1 MLPAA
6 HNEGKRSMF
15 QKRESGNQFPAETD
29 EKSHVYIVQPK
40 WWMIQPLFC
49 YIHGLFLT
57 AIVSIFE
64 NYAEMW

>member
-1 MLPAA
+1 MHIRVLFYFHFCLVLFCLAFFFFVFQVDEMLPAA

-40 WWMIQPLFC
+40 W
-49 YIHGLFLT
+49 
-57 AIVSIFE
+57 
-64 NYAEMW
+64 